1 MSKVWFIT
9 GSSRGL
15 GRSLTEAV
23 LASGDLAA
31 ATARNPEQLKDLAE
45 KYPDRV
51 YPLRLDVTNKLQI
64 MVAVDNTIKKFGRID
79 VLVNNAGFGIIG
91 AAEAYSDE
99 QVRSQ
104 LETNLYA
111 PIEINRA
118 VLPYMRKQ
126 RSGRIL
132 QISSIAAKVMIDLV
146 DSPEPPVHLV
156 LGSEAIGMVQQ
167 ADVVKNEEL
176 EKWLAVSTS
185 TDADGAEGGEF
196 KSFSVYFDQPFLRNL
211 SMETGYK
218 MEKHME
224 DPAVIHLKPDPL
236 YKNYFDSLP
245 PYMLLNG
252 EEDAG
257 LVALKLREA
266 ALLLLKVNPGMKDI
280 LFDFSEPGKIDLE
293 AFMSRN
299 FHFNVDLNR
308 FAYLTG
314 RSLATFKR
322 DFEKLFHLT
331 PSRWLQQ
338 RRLQEAFYLIKEKGK
353 TPSDI
358 YLDLGFEDL
367 SHFSFA
373 FKKQFGAAPTK
384 I

>member
-185 TDADGAEGGEF
+185 TDADDAVDFTRTEMG
-196 KSFSVYFDQPFLRNL
+196 KSF
-211 SMETGYK
+211 
-218 MEKHME
+218 
-224 DPAVIHLKPDPL
+224 
-236 YKNYFDSLP
+236 
-245 PYMLLNG
+245 
-252 EEDAG
+252 
-257 LVALKLREA
+257 
-266 ALLLLKVNPGMKDI
+266 
-280 LFDFSEPGKIDLE
+280 
-293 AFMSRN
+293 
-299 FHFNVDLNR
+299 
-308 FAYLTG
+308 
-314 RSLATFKR
+314 
-322 DFEKLFHLT
+322 
-331 PSRWLQQ
+331 
-338 RRLQEAFYLIKEKGK
+338 
-353 TPSDI
+353 
-358 YLDLGFEDL
+358 
-367 SHFSFA
+367 
-373 FKKQFGAAPTK
+373 FGAK
-384 I
+384 K